1 MVKVTFTL
9 DDSTVATLRR
19 TAERLKKPQSQVV
32 REAVAEYSA
41 RTTDK
46 LGESER
52 ARMIAAVERIAHS
65 KPTRTQADVDAEIA
79 DIRAARRG
87 RGHLHPIE

>member
-9 DDSTVATLRR
+9 DDATVQELRR
-19 TAERLKKPQSQVV
+19 TAARLRKPQSLVV

-41 RTTDK
+41 RTDR
-46 LGESER
+46 LSER
-52 ARMIAAVERIAHS
+52 ERLRMLAVIERAKRA

-79 DIRAARRG
+79 AVRAARRTGG
-87 RGHLHPIE
+87 RRHPAE